1 MFDGMAVINFMGMT
15 ISNKYTQSL
24 ITLILFFIIAKTI
37 AYIMEKYI
45 LNITS
50 KTKTDVDDMLVKKT
64 HIPISLLL
72 FFLGVKIAIV
82 PLELATKINT
92 TAQRVV
98 STIATLL
105 LSYILIVVFDIL
117 ISSWIHGTAKK
128 KSKEVDENLM
138 KLSTKTSRIL
148 LIILV
153 VLLILNLWDIK
164 VSGLLA
170 SLGIV
175 GIAVAFGLQN
185 TLGNVFGGVSLLMDR
200 SIKVGDIIRVDKDTA
215 GSIIDVGLRATK
227 LKTWDNELIII
238 PNGKLAGNNIKNYV
252 LPNPKARIVVPFSV
266 AYGSNVDDV
275 KKVIMK
281 EINRLDNL
289 DKSNEPRVM
298 FLEMG
303 NSALL
308 FKAFVWLKSYKERF
322 TTKEK
327 LNCMI
332 YNALNNNG
340 FNIPFPQMDVWIK
353 EVSHGHRKKPKKS
366 RTVISKKKIKNIPED
381 IEDLS

>member
-24 ITLILFFIIAKTI
+24 ITLVLFFIIAKTI

-50 KTKTDVDDMLVKKT
+50 KTKTDVDDILVKKT

-72 FFLGVKIAIV
+72 FFLGVKLAII
-82 PLELATKINT
+82 PLELTTKTNT
-92 TAQRVV
+92 TAQRIV
-98 STIATLL
+98 STVATLL
-105 LSYILIVVFDIL
+105 LAYILIVVFDI
-117 ISSWIHGTAKK
+117 IIASWIHGTAKR

-148 LIILV
+148 LMIIGI
-153 VLLILNLWDIK
+153 LLILNLWDIK
-164 VSGLLA
+164 VSGILA

-200 SIKVGDIIRVDKDTA
+200 SIKVGDIIKIDKDTA
-215 GSIIDVGLRATK
+215 GSVIDVGLRATK
-227 LKTWDNELIII
+227 IKTWDNELIII

-252 LPNPKARIVVPFSV
+252 LPDPKARIVVPFSV
-266 AYGSNVDDV
+266 AYGSNVNDV

-281 EINRLDNL
+281 EINKLDNL
-289 DKSNEPRVM
+289 DEGNDSIVM
-298 FLEMG
+298 FLEMA
-303 NSALL
+303 NSSLN
-308 FKAFVWLKSYKERF
+308 FKAFVWLKSYKDRF

-340 FNIPFPQMDVWIK
+340 FNIPFPQMDVWVK
-353 EVSHGHRKKPKKS
+353 EISHGHRKRPKKS
-366 RTVISKKKIKNIPED
+366 KRVISKKSKKKLPED
-381 IEDLS
+381 MEDLS